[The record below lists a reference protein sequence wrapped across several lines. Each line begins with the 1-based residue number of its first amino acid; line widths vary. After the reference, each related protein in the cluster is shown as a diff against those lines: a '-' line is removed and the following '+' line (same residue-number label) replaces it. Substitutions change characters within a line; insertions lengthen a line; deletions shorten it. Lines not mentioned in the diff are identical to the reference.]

1 MKKIVLMLATA
12 AFMVSF
18 AACGGK
24 SSTQTE
30 TTTDES
36 TENQT
41 EETLAPAAAEGDVLA
56 KYEEF
61 VNKAIDLYPKVIAG
75 DAAAAQEYVKLSQ
88 EIAEVAEELGTA
100 FANLTPEQQQK
111 FTELG
116 QKFVEAATKA
126 MPQE

>member
-30 TTTDES
+30 TATDES
-36 TENQT
+36 TETPT
-41 EETLAPAAAEGDVLA
+41 EETVAPAAAGGDALA

-61 VNKAIDLYPKVIAG
+61 VNKAIELYPKVAAG
-75 DAAAAQEYVKLSQ
+75 DAAALQEYAQLSQ
-88 EIAEVAEELGTA
+88 EIAEIAQEVSTA
-100 FANLTPEQQQK
+100 LTNLTPEQQQK
-111 FTELG
+111 FAELA
-116 QKFVEAATKA
+116 QKFVEAAQTA
-126 MPQE
+126 TPQP